1 MMQQSRKW
9 LQLAKILK
17 YELVPVGIIT
27 SDKYLEVIYHTLGSS
42 LVCACF

>member
-17 YELVPVGIIT
+17 YELVPVGIT

-42 LVCACF
+42 LVCAYF